1 VVYTL
6 TGLPV
11 TFKRFKATVGIDSA
25 MGTRGSAVFL
35 VDVERDGK
43 WVEVFKSSVL
53 RGGKATAV
61 DVDVTTAARLRLR
74 TTDGGDNIHADHAV
88 WADARVE

>member
-1 VVYTL
+1 
-6 TGLPV
+6 
-11 TFKRFKATVGIDSA
+11 
-25 MGTRGSAVFL
+25 
-35 VDVERDGK
+35 
-43 WVEVFKSSVL
+43 
-53 RGGKATAV
+53 V